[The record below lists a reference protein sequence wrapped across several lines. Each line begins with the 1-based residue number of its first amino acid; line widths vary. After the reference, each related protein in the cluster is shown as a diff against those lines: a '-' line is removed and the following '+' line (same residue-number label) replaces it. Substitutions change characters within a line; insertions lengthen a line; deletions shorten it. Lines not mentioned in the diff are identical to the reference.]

1 VKALIA
7 AGGRGTRLRPI
18 TYTSNKHL
26 IPIANKPMLF
36 YAIEAV
42 AEAGI
47 TEIGIV
53 FGPESHAAISAA
65 IAPYARKGLRFT
77 LMIQDAPRGLAHVVK
92 LAEPFIGG
100 EPFVFY
106 LGDNLMTSDVGRC
119 VREFTSQRVNCLLV
133 LARVKDPQRFGV
145 AEIRNG
151 TVVGV
156 EEKPARPKSPYAV
169 TGLYVYDRSI
179 FEAVA
184 QLQPSARGELE
195 ISDAHQ
201 QLIDRG
207 FKVGYTEVSG
217 WWKDTGKPED
227 LLDANR
233 LVLEQRLSAS
243 DSTIAGAVDA
253 ASTIDGTV
261 IIEPGARVTAS
272 RLRGPLIIGERC
284 VIERSRV
291 GPFTSIGPDCRIVNS
306 EIEDSILLEG
316 CRVEDAE
323 AGIERSLLGRG
334 VELITR
340 RGGLKTQ
347 RLIIGDLGRLELP

>member
-1 VKALIA
+1 MKALIA

-53 FGPESHAAISAA
+53 FGPESHAAISTA
-65 IAPYARKGLRFT
+65 IAPYTRRGLRFM

-92 LAEPFIGG
+92 LAEPFIGDD
-100 EPFVFY
+100 PFVFH

-119 VREFTSQRVNCLLV
+119 VREFESQRVNCLLV
-133 LARVKDPQRFGV
+133 LAQVKDPQRFGV
-145 AEIRNG
+145 AQIRDG
-151 TVVGV
+151 KVVSV
-156 EEKPARPKSPYAV
+156 EEKPARPKSSYAV

-201 QLIDRG
+201 YLIDHG
-207 FKVGYTEVSG
+207 VKVGYTEVSG

-227 LLDANR
+227 LLEANR
-233 LVLEQRLSAS
+233 LVLEQRLSAA
-243 DSTIAGAVDA
+243 DAAIAGAVDA
-253 ASTIDGTV
+253 ASTIDGKV
-261 IIEPGARVTAS
+261 IIEPGAQVVAS
-272 RLRGPLIIGERC
+272 RLRGPLIVGERC
-284 VIERSRV
+284 VIERSYL
-291 GPFTSIGPDCRIVNS
+291 GPFTSVGSDCRIINS
-306 EIEDSILLEG
+306 EIEYSILLEG
-316 CRVEDAE
+316 CRVEDADTR
-323 AGIERSLLGRG
+323 IEKSLLGRG
-334 VELITR
+334 VELTKS
-340 RGGLKTQ
+340 RGRPKTQ
-347 RLIIGDLGRLELP
+347 QLIIGDLGRIELP